1 MPLVP
6 APTQSGVLT
15 ALRAFLRSILPTGV
29 EVIQAQDNRVPE
41 PKGDDFVTMTPI
53 LQGRLSTNVHTYDV
67 AAGTQNILQPT
78 KVTVQLDVHGPNS
91 ADNAQTI
98 STLFRD
104 DYAVR
109 FFAASGADVAPFYAD
124 DPKQMPFTNEQQ
136 QVENRWVVDAVM
148 QANQAIAGIPQQF
161 ADQLD
166 VSVIDVQ
173 ATYPL

>member
-1 MPLVP
+1 MALVP

-67 AAGTQNILQPT
+67 ADGTQTILQPT

-104 DYAVR
+104 AYAAR
-109 FFAASGADVAPFYAD
+109 FFATSGVSPFYAD

-148 QANQAIAGIPQQF
+148 QANQVIDGIPQEF